1 MQILYLVSSCIA
13 LSAAMPFELLRRDI
27 DCTTAAYTDIMLTG
41 FNTHR
46 ANHSAPD
53 LTWNDT
59 LASAA
64 QVTTTTGVPGVHDK

>member
-1 MQILYLVSSCIA
+1 MQLLYLVSSCIA
-13 LSAAMPFELLRRDI
+13 LSAAMPFELQRRDI
-27 DCTTAAYTDIMLTG
+27 DCTTATYTDIILTG

-46 ANHSAPD
+46 ANHSASD

-64 QVTTTTGVPGVHDK
+64 QMTTTTGVPGVHDK